1 MIVAAS
7 ITLIGQIVPKARPRV
22 TVAGTYMPHNY
33 QRWKAQA
40 IATIRQQYQG
50 DRITRTKTI
59 AITLVGKHSRRG
71 DADNIAGSILDALV
85 QSGALV
91 NDNLMAVPSL
101 SINLLYSKADPI
113 TEILLYAA

>member
-1 MIVAAS
+1 MNIA
-7 ITLIGQIVPKARPRV
+7 ITLSGQIIPKARPRV

-40 IATIRQQYQG
+40 IAAIRQQYQG
-50 DRITRTKTI
+50 DPIARTKTI
-59 AITLVGKHSRRG
+59 TITLTGKHSRRG
-71 DADNIAGSILDALV
+71 DADNISGSILDSLV
-85 QSGALV
+85 QAGVLV
-91 NDNLMAVPSL
+91 NDNLVAVPSL